1 MASWAGVG
9 SLIFLSTLSLRRA
22 TLQFGYSW
30 QSTSISIHALL
41 AESDQNAAK
50 GEDKPITF
58 LSTLSLRRA
67 TGCRA
72 DAPTAGA
79 YFYPRSPCGE
89 RHCIAAATFS
99 SITHFYPRSPCGERR
114 PARQQR
120 TSGRHFYPRSPCGER
135 LRCHFSVSS
144 LLNFYPRSP
153 CGERPCI
160 GLASGRYNQISIHAL
175 LAESD
180 ALAHIRR
187 FPFQYFYP
195 RSPCGERPTVPYN
208 VFSIEKISIHA
219 LLAESDSDI
228 VTIKQEA
235 IDFYPRSPCG
245 ERRLRRLLEIETASF
260 LSTLS
265 LRRAT
270 ECARSRTVLYE
281 FLSTL
286 PLRRATFRQNYEC
299 FEWIISIHALLAE
312 SDHFV

>member
-1 MASWAGVG
+1 MP
-9 SLIFLSTLSLRRA
+9 IFLSTLSLRRA
-22 TLQFGYSW
+22 TRGIVGGCRLFDISIHALLAESDFAVWVFLAEHINFYPRSPCGERPLQFGYSW

-72 DAPTAGA
+72 DPPTAGA

-120 TSGRHFYPRSPCGER
+120 TSGRHFYPRPPCGER

-153 CGERPCI
+153 CGERRAGP
-160 GLASGRYNQISIHAL
+160 YTPVPISI
-175 LAESD
+175 
-180 ALAHIRR
+180 
-187 FPFQYFYP
+187 
-195 RSPCGERPTVPYN
+195 
-208 VFSIEKISIHA
+208 
-219 LLAESDSDI
+219 
-228 VTIKQEA
+228 
-235 IDFYPRSPCG
+235 
-245 ERRLRRLLEIETASF
+245 F

-270 ECARSRTVLYE
+270 N
-281 FLSTL
+281 STL
-286 PLRRATFRQNYEC
+286 
-299 FEWIISIHALLAE
+299 
-312 SDHFV
+312 